1 MFKNQFYFKS
11 TKNLWPPFRLPKPVT
26 QQDLTDQASNA
37 TEQTAEE
44 KNESAFLTCSNKELL
59 KQMRVDYELAA
70 KSKLLN
76 TKSLH
81 AMILTILYE
90 VIKV

>member
-44 KNESAFLTCSNKELL
+44 KNESAFLTCSNGMLKFYINSKHQFNSILEKPLL
-59 KQMRVDYELAA
+59 
-70 KSKLLN
+70 
-76 TKSLH
+76 
-81 AMILTILYE
+81 
-90 VIKV
+90 